1 MAETHFE
8 ARATKVAMIA
18 ERANGVEQI
27 LCAGQSAR
35 SRQQLGVSL
44 VICTHNGAARLPQT
58 LAHLAAQ
65 KNTDGLTWEVIVVDN
80 GADAWSSSLR

>member
-1 MAETHFE
+1 MDRILRNQSTESGSETH
-8 ARATKVAMIA
+8 
-18 ERANGVEQI
+18 
-27 LCAGQSAR
+27 AGETP
-35 SRQQLGVSL
+35 LGVSV

-65 KNTDGLTWEVIVVDN
+65 KDTGGVAWKAVLVDT

>member
-1 MAETHFE
+1 MDRTLGNQSTEGGIETHAGE
-8 ARATKVAMIA
+8 APLV
-18 ERANGVEQI
+18 
-27 LCAGQSAR
+27 
-35 SRQQLGVSL
+35 VSV

-65 KNTDGLTWEVIVVDN
+65 KNTGAIAWEAILVDN